1 MKIYCC
7 AQNCRAGSGS
17 TVSQTEID
25 RFFDEHPEAEQS
37 NDWDLVATGTEEQ
50 IVADVRRQLQQVPSS
65 EFNRRQWR
73 AVLKLF
79 RRPEIPARMIDGTVW
94 ESDGRIEPIGEE
106 FDREDLE
113 SEEPLK
119 VADLIGWSPFSE
131 VWKTESNTFYIV
143 SNTFYIVQK

>member
-1 MKIYCC
+1 MKIYCY

-25 RFFDEHPEAEQS
+25 RFFDEHPEAEKS
-37 NDWDLVATGTEEQ
+37 DDWDLIATGTEEQ
-50 IVADVRRQLQQVPSS
+50 IVADVRRMLAQTPFSAATA
-65 EFNRRQWR
+65 FNRRQWL

-94 ESDGRIEPIGEE
+94 ESDGRIEPIGDE

-113 SEEPLK
+113 SEQPEK

-131 VWKTESNTFYIV
+131 VWKIEETFYIA
-143 SNTFYIVQK
+143 STIV